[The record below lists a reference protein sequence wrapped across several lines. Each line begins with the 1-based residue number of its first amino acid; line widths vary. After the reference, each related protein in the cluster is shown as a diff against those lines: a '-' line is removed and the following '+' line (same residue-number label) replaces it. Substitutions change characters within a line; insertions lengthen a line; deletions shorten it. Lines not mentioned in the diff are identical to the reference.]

1 MDDRYTMSCA
11 AFVRVYAVPGSR
23 EAVAIARRRWRRARL
38 QGMKMWAP
46 TSHTRRRHFL
56 NAYDVERMFSGL
68 VPKQG
73 AMRKSVT
80 RLADGFQSMLAAPG
94 QLMRKLM
101 RRRQAR

>member
-1 MDDRYTMSCA
+1 MQPADYTCA
-11 AFVRVYAVPGSR
+11 DYILAHGFLHPSD
-23 EAVAIARRRWRRARL
+23 ARREWRRARP

-46 TSHTRRRHFL
+46 TSHTYRRHYFT
-56 NAYDVERMFSGL
+56 AYDIEKMFKGL

-73 AMRKSVT
+73 AMRT
-80 RLADGFQSMLAAPG
+80 PLADGFQSMLAAPG